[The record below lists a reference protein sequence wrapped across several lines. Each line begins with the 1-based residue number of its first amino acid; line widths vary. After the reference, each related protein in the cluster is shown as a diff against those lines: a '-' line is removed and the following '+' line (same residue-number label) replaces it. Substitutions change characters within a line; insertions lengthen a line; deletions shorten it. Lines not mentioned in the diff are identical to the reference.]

1 MAINTKTYLSK
12 VNTIVKDSYVNT
24 GLNPIMEL
32 NYGKMLTRGLIYF
45 DHSKLQCLVNDKVY
59 PDISKLKHVLKMYNA
74 ASINDRSV
82 NETCIDSQ
90 YNDNKERASSFDLIF
105 FLLPNEFDEGRGF
118 DYVYDL
124 YNGNHRAVQTN
135 GSNWFNYNTFKKW
148 ENEGVYSTERLSN
161 ELDLF
166 TSKQGNL
173 SKVIVA
179 FEHFD
184 YGNEMIEVDLTNIVN
199 KFITNEIPNYGLG
212 IAFSPRYEELSTN
225 LTQYVGFFTP
235 HTPSFFEPYIETTYN
250 DYINDD
256 RNNFYLDKDNKL
268 YFYAFVG
275 GKYVNLDNLPT
286 CTIEGR
292 EYPSKQATKGIY
304 YVDINLSSEEFESDN
319 MYYDIWSDIN
329 YNGKSIKDV
338 ELDFTT
344 KSSEGYFT
352 FGLPSENTEEVEVI
366 PSLSGISHMEQIKRG
381 DIRKVNISC
390 KIPYTTNQEY
400 SLDNLEYRL
409 YVMQGVDEMDIIQ
422 WSNVERVFNN
432 NYFLI
437 NTNELLPS
445 RYYVD
450 IKVKYNNEIIIHH
463 KQLRFDIINDTTT
476 VYV

>member
-1 MAINTKTYLSK
+1 MAINTKTYLTK

-45 DHSKLQCLVNDKVY
+45 DHTKLQCLVHDKVY
-59 PDISKLKHVLKMYNA
+59 PEISKLKHVLKMYNA
-74 ASINDRSV
+74 ASINDRSI
-82 NETCIDSQ
+82 NETCMDSQ

-105 FLLPNEFDEGRGF
+105 FLLPNDFDEGRGF

-148 ENEGVYSTERLSN
+148 ENEGVYSTDRLSN

-173 SKVIVA
+173 SKVIVS

-184 YGNEMIEVDLTNIVN
+184 YGNEMIEVDLTNVIN
-199 KFITNEIPNYGLG
+199 KFITNEIPNHGLG
-212 IAFSPRYEELSTN
+212 IAFSPRYEEQKTN
-225 LTQYVGFFTP
+225 ITQYVGFFTH
-235 HTPSFFEPYIETTYN
+235 HTHSFFEPYIETTYD

-256 RNNFYLDKDNKL
+256 RTNFYLDKDNKL

-275 GKYVNLDNLPT
+275 GQYVNLDNLPN

-292 EYPSKQATKGIY
+292 EYVTKQATKGIY
-304 YVDINLSSEEFESDN
+304 YVEVNLSSAEFESET
-319 MYYDIWSDIN
+319 MYYDVWSNIN
-329 YNGKSIKDV
+329 YKGKSIKDV

-344 KSSEGYFT
+344 KSADKYFT
-352 FGLPSENTEEVEVI
+352 FGLPSENTEEVEII
-366 PSLSGISHMEQIKRG
+366 PSLSGINYMEQIKRG

-400 SLDNLEYRL
+400 GLDNIEYRL

-422 WSNVERVFNN
+422 WSNVERALNN

-445 RYYVD
+445 RYFVD

-463 KQLRFDIINDTTT
+463 KQLTFDIVNDTTCF
-476 VYV
+476 YV